1 MVVALHGRAGVCGG
15 ACGREAQFGPRR
27 AGRSGRGSGAHC
39 LLQRAAAR
47 AEKVAAGENAVL
59 LRGHTGQIISGR
71 VIDAVL
77 QKAAAIEHQQAG
89 VIQHGQSGERVGALI
104 AAQQQRAPGLRVH
117 VQPRKTALRRSGVPG
132 GQRQCADMLPRGDEA
147 EFGIKLQ
154 HRAVGI
160 KINAVAGAAPVVQYG
175 FHQTAGKALAAVL
188 RSRHHRAQLHQPQ
201 RLATPHRVDAVDR
214 DVGCRAAV
222 PVYHRIGNVAVRPPA
237 RAVPFLERKAEH
249 TPGQCE
255 KTLPQGSIV
264 PHLLDE
270 RIVHAPFPLSPAA
283 LCAAASSAGHCTIFP
298 RRRKER

>member
-1 MVVALHGRAGVCGG
+1 MTNFIKLKI
-15 ACGREAQFGPRR
+15 
-27 AGRSGRGSGAHC
+27 
-39 LLQRAAAR
+39 
-47 AEKVAAGENAVL
+47 EKKIKNDAGELQGFEWVEVYVNADNISHFKKVKNRLYPNKNVEKIYFTDEKYKDSTYYSRLEKYL
-59 LRGHTGQIISGR
+59 LKSKTQ
-71 VIDAVL
+71 DAFL
-77 QKAAAIEHQQAG
+77 KDEFSDF
-89 VIQHGQSGERVGALI
+89 IQEC
-104 AAQQQRAPGLRVH
+104 VH
-117 VQPRKTALRRSGVPG
+117 VQPRKTALRRSGAPG

-175 FHQTAGKALAAVL
+175 FHQPAGKALAAVL

-237 RAVPFLERKAEH
+237 RAVPFLERKAEN

-298 RRRKER
+298 RRRKGR